1 MKLHAEE
8 ADYSFVVQVRE
19 MKRMLKSFMTKLQTR
34 EVKERIALE
43 WRLVA
48 LSLDRMFF
56 YIYLFTI
63 GISITTITVICL
75 TRPMDFDIDNSRPV
89 DPAA

>member
-1 MKLHAEE
+1 
-8 ADYSFVVQVRE
+8 
-19 MKRMLKSFMTKLQTR
+19 MKRMLKSFMMKLQTR

-56 YIYLFTI
+56 WLYLVVI
-63 GISITTITVICL
+63 AIAVTTITVICCARHIEFEADM
-75 TRPMDFDIDNSRPV
+75 TRQELAFAS
-89 DPAA
+89 